1 MTIDFESVYLT
12 ASGSFLPGDPV
23 DNSALDRFI
32 APLDARS
39 ERIKRRILADNGIE
53 TRYYAIDEQGQ
64 TRFSAARM
72 GALAV
77 EACLRRS
84 GVALNEVSVLCTG
97 NAGGDLA
104 VPGFANMLQG
114 ELGAGPMHTS
124 SHQGVCAASM
134 VALQHAASTLE
145 LSQHQHALVVASEFP
160 SRMFKRSRFAPRDY
174 QASFDAH
181 FLRFM
186 LSDGAGAWLL
196 SRRPRSAGLSL
207 KLDWIHTRAFS
218 GDHPVCMQ
226 IGGAPDA
233 RFPSYLDYPSLAEAE
248 RDGAFLL
255 RQDIRLL
262 PRLFELGIH
271 EYVDLVRAR
280 RIVPSAV
287 DLFLCH
293 YSSKKFEPVVDD
305 LMRKA
310 GLSIDKERWY
320 SNLTVRGN
328 TGAASMLI
336 MMADALRTR
345 QLTPGQR
352 VLCFVPESGRFT
364 ISFAQFTVVDARGP
378 AREHDVEAREPDPVP
393 RRQATSRGIQTAEPE
408 LQIEPPHA
416 PRDEGDETPTALLL
430 RELASVWHGYQT
442 RLFRTPLLRRVTTDT
457 FTRADYLGWMESW
470 IPQVRFGSHWMRRAA
485 DSLSEPFLAL
495 RAIIQEHARD
505 ESEDY
510 AILFD
515 DYRSA
520 GGTAPSLDS
529 LRRNPGGEAL
539 NAFMFRLAE
548 QENPVSLLGGIYIIE
563 GTGQRL
569 IPSLLP
575 SLRRQLDLPERAFR
589 FLRYHGEND
598 HAHLARWLG
607 AVELVLSHDDADGSL
622 RAQIV
627 ETAEAVTEL
636 YLMQFR
642 SVSST

>member
-1 MTIDFESVYLT
+1 MTLDFSSVFLT
-12 ASGSFLPGDPV
+12 SCGCFLPGAPV
-23 DNSALDRFI
+23 GNGEIERFI

-39 ERIKRRILADNGIE
+39 ERIKRRILSDNGIL
-53 TRYYAIDEQGQ
+53 TRHYAIDEQGQ
-64 TRFSAARM
+64 TRFSAAQM
-72 GALAV
+72 GARAV
-77 EACLRRS
+77 EDCLHRS
-84 GVALNEVSVLCTG
+84 GVALDEVSVLCTG

-134 VALQHAASTLE
+134 VALQHAATSLE
-145 LSQHQHALVVASEFP
+145 LGAHQNALVVASEFP

-196 SRRPRSAGLSL
+196 SRRPRPAGLSL

-226 IGGAPDA
+226 IGAAPDA
-233 RFPSYLDYPSLAEAE
+233 RFPSYLDYDSLAEAE

-280 RIVPSAV
+280 RIDPGAV

-293 YSSKKFEPVVDD
+293 YSSKKFEPIVDE
-305 LMRKA
+305 LMQKA
-310 GLSIDKERWY
+310 GLAIDKERWF

-336 MMADALRTR
+336 MMADALRER
-345 QLTPGQR
+345 PLRAGQR

-364 ISFAQFTVVDARGP
+364 ISFAQFTVVDP
-378 AREHDVEAREPDPVP
+378 SYQPVP
-393 RRQATSRGIQTAEPE
+393 VRTQPEPE
-408 LQIEPPHA
+408 QIGVQIEPPHA
-416 PRDEGDETPTALLL
+416 PRSDAEATPTALLI
-430 RELASVWHGYQT
+430 RELASVWHAYQT
-442 RLFRTPLLRRVTTDT
+442 RLFRTPLLRKISAGSL
-457 FTRADYLGWMESW
+457 TRPDYLAWMESW
-470 IPQVRFGSHWMRRAA
+470 IPQVRYGSHWMRRAA
-485 DSLSEPFLAL
+485 DSLREPFVPL

-510 AILFD
+510 AILFE
-515 DYRSA
+515 DYKSA
-520 GGTAPSLDS
+520 GGSAASLDA

-563 GTGQRL
+563 GTGQRV
-569 IPSLLP
+569 IPALLP
-575 SLRRQLDLPERAFR
+575 SLRHQLALPERAFR

-598 HAHLARWLG
+598 EHHLTRWLR
-607 AVELVLSHDDADGSL
+607 AVELVLTHDPEGRL
-622 RAQIV
+622 RARIV
-627 ETAEAVTEL
+627 ETAQAVSEL
-636 YLMQFR
+636 YLLQFR
-642 SVSST
+642 SV

>member
-1 MTIDFESVYLT
+1 MTLDFDSVYLT
-12 ASGSFLPGDPV
+12 SSGSFLPGEPV
-23 DNSALDRFI
+23 DNRELDRFI

-39 ERIKRRILADNGIE
+39 ERIKRRILADNGIQ
-53 TRYYAIDEQGQ
+53 TRHYAIDEHGQ

-77 EACLRRS
+77 EDCLRRS

-134 VALQHAASTLE
+134 VALQHAASSLE
-145 LSQHQHALVVASEFP
+145 LGPHQHALVVASELP

-207 KLDWIHTRAFS
+207 KLDWVHTRAFS
-218 GDHPVCMQ
+218 GDQPVCMQ
-226 IGGAPDA
+226 IGTAPEA
-233 RFPSYLDYPSLAEAE
+233 RFPSYLDYASLAEAE
-248 RDGAFLL
+248 QDGAFLL

-280 RIVPSAV
+280 RITPEAV

-293 YSSKKFEPVVDD
+293 YSSKKFEPIVDE
-305 LMRKA
+305 LMQKA
-310 GLSIDKERWY
+310 GLSIAKERWF

-336 MMADALRTR
+336 MMADALRER
-345 QLTPGQR
+345 PLRAGQR
-352 VLCFVPESGRFT
+352 ILCFVPESGRFT
-364 ISFAQFTVVDARGP
+364 ISFAQFTVVDAAYKPEPR
-378 AREHDVEAREPDPVP
+378 ARRAPLPEHEELE
-393 RRQATSRGIQTAEPE
+393 IQV
-408 LQIEPPHA
+408 EPPHA
-416 PRDEGDETPTALLL
+416 PREEADAAPAALLI
-430 RELASVWHGYQT
+430 RELASVWHAYQT
-442 RLFRTPLLRRVTTDT
+442 RLFRTPLLRKITTNT
-457 FTRADYLGWMESW
+457 FTQHDYLAWMESW

-485 DSLSEPFLAL
+485 ESLAPPFLDL
-495 RAIIQEHARD
+495 RTIIEEHARD

-515 DYRSA
+515 DYKSA
-520 GGTAPSLDS
+520 GGMVESLDA

-548 QENPVSLLGGIYIIE
+548 HKNPVSLLGGIYIIE

-569 IPSLLP
+569 IPALLP
-575 SLRRQLDLPERAFR
+575 SLRKQLSLPERVFR

-598 HAHLARWLG
+598 QHHLARWLR
-607 AVELVLSHDDADGSL
+607 AVELVLQHDPHGAL
-622 RAQIV
+622 REAIV
-627 ETAEAVTEL
+627 ETARAVSEL
-636 YLMQFR
+636 YLLQFR
-642 SVSST
+642 NVSSSSFSV

>member
-1 MTIDFESVYLT
+1 MTIDFSSVFLT
-12 ASGSFLPGDPV
+12 ASGSFLPGAPV
-23 DNSALDRFI
+23 DNRELDRFI

-39 ERIKRRILADNGIE
+39 ERIKRRILADNGIL
-53 TRYYAIDEQGQ
+53 TRHYAIDERGR
-64 TRFSAARM
+64 TLFSAAEM
-72 GALAV
+72 GARAV
-77 EACLRRS
+77 EDCLRRS
-84 GVALNEVSVLCTG
+84 GVALNEVSVLCSG

-134 VALQHAASTLE
+134 VALQHAAASLE
-145 LSQHQHALVVASEFP
+145 LGAHQHALVVASELP

-196 SRRPRSAGLSL
+196 SRRPRPAGLSL

-226 IGGAPDA
+226 IGGAQEA
-233 RFPSYLDYPSLAEAE
+233 RFRSYLDYDSLAEAE

-271 EYVDLVRAR
+271 EYVDLVRAG
-280 RIVPSAV
+280 RITPSDV

-293 YSSKKFEPVVDD
+293 YSSKKFEPIVDE
-305 LMRKA
+305 LMQKA
-310 GLSIDKERWY
+310 GLAIDKERWF

-328 TGAASMLI
+328 TGSASMLI
-336 MMADALRTR
+336 MMADALRQR
-345 QLTPGQR
+345 ALEPGQR

-364 ISFAQFTVVDARGP
+364 ISFAQFTVVDANHRVEP
-378 AREHDVEAREPDPVP
+378 AAR
-393 RRQATSRGIQTAEPE
+393 RASSEPE
-408 LQIEPPHA
+408 RPLIEIEPPHA
-416 PRDEGDETPTALLL
+416 RPESEVTPTALLI
-430 RELASVWHGYQT
+430 RELASVWHAYQT
-442 RLFRTPLLRRVTTDT
+442 RLFRTPLMRKITTGQ
-457 FTRADYLGWMESW
+457 FRRADYLAWMESW

-485 DSLSEPFLAL
+485 DSLREPFSGL
-495 RAIIQEHARD
+495 RDIIQEHARD

-510 AILFD
+510 AILFE
-515 DYRSA
+515 DYKSV
-520 GGTAPSLDS
+520 GGEVESLDA

-548 QENPVSLLGGIYIIE
+548 RENPVSLLGGIYIIE
-563 GTGQRL
+563 GTGQRV
-569 IPSLLP
+569 IPALLP
-575 SLRRQLDLPERAFR
+575 SLRGQLQLPERAFR

-598 HAHLARWLG
+598 EHHLARWLR
-607 AVELVLSHDDADGSL
+607 AVELVLAHDADGRE
-622 RAQIV
+622 RARIV
-627 ETAEAVTEL
+627 ETAQAVSEL
-636 YLMQFR
+636 YLLQFR
-642 SVSST
+642 NV